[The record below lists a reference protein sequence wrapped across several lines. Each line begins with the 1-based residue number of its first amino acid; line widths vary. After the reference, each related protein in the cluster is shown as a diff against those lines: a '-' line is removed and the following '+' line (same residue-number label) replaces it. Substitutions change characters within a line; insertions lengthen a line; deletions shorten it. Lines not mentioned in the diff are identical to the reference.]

1 MKQLVRSVV
10 YKICS
15 IIIFSAIYWL
25 YSNHF
30 LNNNNKIPNF
40 IDCLFLS
47 VTVEAG
53 VGYTDLNPITNV
65 SKVILMLQ
73 QFLMITSNIFLLY
86 IFTI

>member
-10 YKICS
+10 YKIIS
-15 IIIFSAIYWL
+15 IIVFTAIYWF
-25 YSNHF
+25 YSNNF

-47 VTVEAG
+47 VTVESG
-53 VGYTDLNPITNV
+53 VGYTDLNPITDF
-65 SKVILMLQ
+65 SKVILMIQ
-73 QFLMITSNIFLLY
+73 QILMITSNIFLLY

>member
-1 MKQLVRSVV
+1 MKQLIKGVV

-15 IIIFSAIYWL
+15 IIVFTAIYWL
-25 YSNHF
+25 YSNNF

-47 VTVEAG
+47 ITVESG
-53 VGYTDLNPITNV
+53 VGYTDLNPITDF
-65 SKVILMLQ
+65 SKVILMIQ